1 MSKARDL
8 ANAGTALTT
17 VDATELGYLD
27 GVTSAIQTQVDAKTA
42 KATLTTKGDVY
53 AATAASTVARL
64 AVGANNTVLTADSN
78 YSTGLKWATPA
89 AGGSLTLLST
99 TSFLTQTT
107 SITGISTAY
116 TDLVCWIRAP
126 RFTNQNKLY
135 IYPNGSANSSYSV
148 TVQNSTVGV
157 NTEVTTDAG
166 VTTSAGDTQA
176 GFYFEFRNYA
186 NTTYGKPY
194 FAFGNTKASNVQSF
208 MAAGFVPTASA
219 ITQLDFYAEGGG
231 NSWTGGQVLIYG
243 RN

>member
-1 MSKARDL
+1 MLFRS
-8 ANAGTALTT
+8 
-17 VDATELGYLD
+17 TE
-27 GVTSAIQTQVDAKTA
+27 A
-42 KATLTTKGDVY
+42 
-53 AATAASTVARL
+53 
-64 AVGANNTVLTADSN
+64 
-78 YSTGLKWATPA
+78 TGLKWAA
-89 AGGSLTLLST
+89 AAASGSLTLLST
-99 TSFLTQTT
+99 TSFSTQTT

-126 RFTNQNKLY
+126 RFTSQNKLY
-135 IYPNGSANSSYSV
+135 IYPNGSANSSYSL
-148 TVQNSTVGV
+148 TIQNSTVGV

-176 GFYFEFRNYA
+176 GLYFEFRNYA

-208 MAAGFVPTASA
+208 ISAGFVPTASA